1 MKLRFAMITTMG
13 LLLTMAPA
21 FAQTSIRGAQA
32 TETTPVTIAIPD
44 DVQAEKTIA
53 DRQVIETESVVVT
66 AAGYAQNILDAPA
79 SITIITR
86 EELETR
92 PFNNLADA
100 VRSIPGISYVGG
112 SGNERDITIRGLP
125 GEYTLILVNG
135 RRQGTRD
142 SRPNGNGGFEA
153 SWIPPLSAIERIEV
167 IRGPMSALYGSDAM
181 GGVIN
186 IITRKDTQEWRGSV
200 GVDYTMQEHS
210 RSGDTANANAFIGGP
225 LVENLLAMQIY
236 GQGFLREE
244 DDITSGY
251 NESKNRNI
259 TGRLIFTPWEDHEFN
274 VEAGIS
280 EQKRQSTGG
289 KSVTGSSSTQTTHTR
304 EHWAV
309 GYDGDWDY
317 FTAKLNVY
325 QEEGKRNYANS
336 DREPTVNTTITDA
349 MFTIPTMR
357 NLLTVGGQYQYNKL
371 EDSTSNT
378 SNVVIKMKAYQW
390 ALFLEDEFFLTEDL
404 ILTSGVRMDKHE
416 HFGDHWSPR
425 GYIVWHPLDE
435 ITLKGGYSTAFKT
448 PSLKQLDPAYAYPT
462 NGGAAVMYGDPN
474 LKPEE
479 SQSWE
484 IGASWHKP
492 NGFLVSATYF
502 DTHFKNKLTNYN
514 TGTMDPLNPSL
525 RLFKYANLGKAVLR
539 GVETSFVFP
548 FEMLSPQLKDF
559 KLTANYTYI
568 FSERQSDEE
577 LYSNGTSTRGAALT
591 LTPEHKFDIRL
602 DWQALDALNLYGL
615 VEYRGKQEYA
625 GLRTGYAGPRYSK
638 AFTTLDLG
646 GSYSVTD
653 NVKVSFAVL
662 NVFDNHRLPGEYTG
676 SEWETVEDG
685 RRFWLGT
692 TINF

>member
-1 MKLRFAMITTMG
+1 MKLRLAALAAMGMMLIT
-13 LLLTMAPA
+13 APA
-21 FAQTSIRGAQA
+21 FAQTD
-32 TETTPVTIAIPD
+32 TELIEEEIDRARRVTA
-44 DVQAEKTIA
+44 AEE
-53 DRQVIETESVVVT
+53 VIETVPVVVT
-66 AAGYAQNILDAPA
+66 AAGYAQSILDAPA
-79 SITIITR
+79 SISIITR
-86 EELETR
+86 EELESR

-100 VRSIPGISYVGG
+100 VRTIPGISYVGG
-112 SGNERDITIRGLP
+112 SGNERDISVRGLP

-135 RRQGTRD
+135 KRQGTRD
-142 SRPNGNGGFEA
+142 SRPNGSGGFEA

-200 GVDYTMQEHS
+200 GIDYTLQEHS
-210 RSGDTANANAFIGGP
+210 RSGDIANVNAFVGGP
-225 LVENLLAMQIY
+225 LVQDMLAVQVY
-236 GQGFLREE
+236 GSGFFREE

-259 TGRLIFTPWEDHEFN
+259 TGRLLFTPLEQHEFSL
-274 VEAGIS
+274 EAGIS
-280 EQKRQSTGG
+280 EQKRQTTGG
-289 KSVTGSSSTQTTHTR
+289 KSVTGTTSTETTHTR

-317 FTAKLNVY
+317 FTSKLNLY
-325 QEEGKRNYANS
+325 QEEGQRDYATSN
-336 DREPTVNTTITDA
+336 RKPTITTTVADA

-357 NLLTVGGQYQYNKL
+357 NLLTVGGQYQFSKL
-371 EDSTSNT
+371 EDKTSNT
-378 SNVVIKMKAYQW
+378 SNVVVKMEAYQW
-390 ALFLEDEFFLTEDL
+390 ALFVEDEFFLMENL
-404 ILTSGVRMDKHE
+404 ILTGGVRMDKHE

-425 GYIVWHPLDE
+425 GYVVWHPFEE
-435 ITLKGGYSTAFKT
+435 ITLKGGYSTAFKA
-448 PSLKQLDPAYAYPT
+448 PSLKQLDPGYAYPT
-462 NGGAAVMYGDPN
+462 NGGAAVMYGDPS

-479 SQSWE
+479 SKTWE

-502 DTHFKNKLTNYN
+502 DTHFKNKLTNYD
-514 TGTMDPLNPSL
+514 TGTMDPLNPAL
-525 RLFKYANLGKAVLR
+525 KLFKYDNIGKAVLR
-539 GVETSFVFP
+539 GVETSLVFP
-548 FEMLSPQLKDF
+548 FEMLSTDLKDF

-577 LYSNGTSTRGAALT
+577 LYGNGQSTKGAALT
-591 LTPEHKFDIRL
+591 MTPKHKFDVRL
-602 DWQALDALNLYGL
+602 DWQPLDELNLYAL

-625 GLRTGYAGPRYSK
+625 GLRTGYRNGSRYSDPL
-638 AFTTLDLG
+638 TTVDLG
-646 GSYSVTD
+646 GSYNVTE

-662 NVFDNHRLPGEYTG
+662 NVFDEYRLPGDYVN
-676 SEWETVEDG
+676 SEWDTIEDG